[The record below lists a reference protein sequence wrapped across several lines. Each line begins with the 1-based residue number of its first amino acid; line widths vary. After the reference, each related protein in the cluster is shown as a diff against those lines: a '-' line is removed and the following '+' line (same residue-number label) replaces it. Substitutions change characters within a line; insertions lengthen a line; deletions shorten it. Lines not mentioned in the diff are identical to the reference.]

1 MDGGVGDEVMR
12 HGNKGMLYKDHTTLH
27 LVIAD

>member
-1 MDGGVGDEVMR
+1 MDVGVGDEVMR
-12 HGNKGMLYKDHTTLH
+12 RGNKEMLYKDHTTLH